1 MTTLFTAYDASQLSD
16 EWYAQALPELND
28 DQRDAIKT
36 AALEE
41 FANYR
46 DVFKTFNEWC
56 DCLENTR
63 TQWPNA
69 ITAPNNS

>member
-16 EWYAQALPELND
+16 EWYGEALPGLEND
-28 DQRDAIKT
+28 ERDAIKT

-46 DVFKTFNEWC
+46 DAFKTYPEWC

-63 TQWPNA
+63 TQWPSA
-69 ITAPNNS
+69 ITGPNNS